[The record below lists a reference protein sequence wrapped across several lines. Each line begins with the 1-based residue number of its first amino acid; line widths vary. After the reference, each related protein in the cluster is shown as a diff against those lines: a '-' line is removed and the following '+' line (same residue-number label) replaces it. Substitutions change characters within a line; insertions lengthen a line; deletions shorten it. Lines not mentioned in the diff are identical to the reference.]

1 MSKKTIN
8 LGWIKKLRTG
18 IINFLNNHPKSVE
31 ILVAGNQVHRQS
43 GATLRAEKVKNN
55 SSE

>member
-18 IINFLNNHPKSVE
+18 IINFLNNYPKSVE

-43 GATLRAEKVKNN
+43 GTTLRAEKVKNN